1 MNIYHEL
8 SAVFLAAGTIFLI
21 VAAIGVIKFPDF
33 YSRLHASGVGE
44 TLGAML
50 LTIGLMFMTGLNLM
64 SVKLLIIFIVLLVA
78 NPLGTNMIMLAAV
91 RKRDFLD
98 YNEKEPEET
107 RNREE

>member
-1 MNIYHEL
+1 
-8 SAVFLAAGTIFLI
+8 
-21 VAAIGVIKFPDF
+21 
-33 YSRLHASGVGE
+33 
-44 TLGAML
+44 
-50 LTIGLMFMTGLNLM
+50 MTGLNLM

-98 YNEKEPEET
+98 YNEKEPEEN